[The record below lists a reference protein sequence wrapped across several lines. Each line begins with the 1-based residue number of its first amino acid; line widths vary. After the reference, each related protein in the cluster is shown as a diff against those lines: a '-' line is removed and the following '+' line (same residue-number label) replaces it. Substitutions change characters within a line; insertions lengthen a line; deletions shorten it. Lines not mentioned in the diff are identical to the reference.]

1 MNTPN
6 DLIPDCEYTGPTLED
21 AQAQLLAT
29 LSAPDVS
36 LECLTADYADA
47 LAQAAAF
54 PGDNLPLKQALAS
67 DISGIATDVAA
78 LRLKAQRLRQ
88 GAQSLFEH
96 PACAVHA
103 PVNVAVPTSG
113 EDEKVAVFDPDTKAP
128 KTRLDFYV
136 ETLGELEGRL
146 KDLIVTGSLL
156 VMHAAELP
164 DDEESGLG
172 PHTAQSESANIVA
185 LLVDTRRRVQALLTA
200 EVRNLE
206 RRVLKEQ
213 SAHEAAQEVLKKTKE
228 FVTDAS
234 VHRGEPAVMS
244 DDTRR
249 HLERA
254 ESLANAADVADAPQ
268 LPEPPA
274 PTQPVPV
281 DRRRRLRLTSE
292 RKRSAPRRP
301 PDA

>member
-1 MNTPN
+1 MSELTSQNDVLRGSDPN
-6 DLIPDCEYTGPTLED
+6 DE
-21 AQAQLLAT
+21 
-29 LSAPDVS
+29 
-36 LECLTADYADA
+36 
-47 LAQAAAF
+47 
-54 PGDNLPLKQALAS
+54 
-67 DISGIATDVAA
+67 
-78 LRLKAQRLRQ
+78 
-88 GAQSLFEH
+88 
-96 PACAVHA
+96 
-103 PVNVAVPTSG
+103 
-113 EDEKVAVFDPDTKAP
+113 EKVATFDPSAKTQ
-128 KTRLDFYV
+128 TRLDFYV

-164 DDEESGLG
+164 DDEETGLG
-172 PHTAQSESANIVA
+172 PHTAQSESANVFAILA
-185 LLVDTRRRVQALLTA
+185 DARRRVQSLLTT

-213 SAHEAAQEVLKKTKE
+213 AAHEAAPEVLKKTKE